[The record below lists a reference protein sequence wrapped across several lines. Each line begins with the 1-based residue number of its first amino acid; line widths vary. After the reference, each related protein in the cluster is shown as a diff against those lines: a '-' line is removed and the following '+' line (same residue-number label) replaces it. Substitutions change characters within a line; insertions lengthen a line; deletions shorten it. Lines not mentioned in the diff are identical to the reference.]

1 MPPLI
6 RKKLFYATQHS
17 SLLSNRQSL
26 KLRKYKL
33 ILFSDLKKRE
43 PVSALE
49 PVVVAHNNRAV
60 EPDEPLPRVAKQ
72 TRTKKKRK
80 RSADSDQ
87 EYSPGQNDRSDSS
100 PPPAAARSKGRR
112 TGPTKRPVKR
122 RKPNKGPPSP
132 APPEE
137 ESGDRQAAAAPEP
150 SEQGPSR
157 VNLFALGFEEGEET
171 GPTSVK
177 TFMTPEQRLANNLAT
192 GKANENYKK
201 IDLKKKSYSKGKG
214 AGRFIKNM
222 EFKRKLAAKV
232 RQS

>member
-1 MPPLI
+1 M
-6 RKKLFYATQHS
+6 
-17 SLLSNRQSL
+17 
-26 KLRKYKL
+26 
-33 ILFSDLKKRE
+33 KKRE

-60 EPDEPLPRVAKQ
+60 EPDEPLSRVAKQ

-132 APPEE
+132 PSEEE

-232 RQS
+232 RQSRYL